1 MLNLQFGVNMK
12 KVVIYTRVSTDKQT
26 VENQVKELTEYCKR
40 CNFEI
45 VKIYRDEGISGTKGR
60 DERSGLDEMMKDAVH
75 HKFDMLLCYSICR
88 LSRSLKEL
96 ITIMNTLNE
105 LKIDMFFSVQSID
118 TTTSA
123 GKMIFNIFGSLA
135 EFERELLRERI
146 KSGINRAR
154 EQGKK
159 LGRKT
164 KINESLVTAVRL
176 LRDRDMSIKN
186 ISKELNIGIGTIYKI
201 L

>member
-1 MLNLQFGVNMK
+1 MNLQFGVNMK

-135 EFERELLRERI
+135 EFERELLRDRI

-159 LGRKT
+159 LGRKS
-164 KINESLVTAVRL
+164 IVNESLIKAVKM
-176 LRDRDMSIKN
+176 LREKNVGIKD
-186 ISKELNIGIGTIYKI
+186 ISKELKIGVGTIYKI

>member
-1 MLNLQFGVNMK
+1 MLNLKFGVNMK

-26 VENQVKELTEYCKR
+26 VENQVKELMEYCKR
-40 CNFEI
+40 CNYEI
-45 VKIYRDEGISGTKGR
+45 VKIYKDEGISGIKGR
-60 DERSGLDEMMKDAVH
+60 EERSGLDEMMKDAIH
-75 HKFDMLLCYSICR
+75 KKFDMLLCYSICR
-88 LSRSLKEL
+88 LSRSLKQL

-135 EFERELLRERI
+135 EFERELLRDRI

-154 EQGKK
+154 SQGKK

-164 KINESLVTAVRL
+164 KINESLITAVKL
-176 LRDRDMSIKN
+176 LKEKGMGIKN
-186 ISKELNIGIGTIYKI
+186 ISKELKIGVGTVYKI
-201 L
+201 I

>member
-1 MLNLQFGVNMK
+1 MK

-135 EFERELLRERI
+135 EFERELLRDRI

>member
-1 MLNLQFGVNMK
+1 MR

-26 VENQVKELTEYCKR
+26 VENQVNELTEYCKR
-40 CNFEI
+40 CNYEI
-45 VKIYRDEGISGTKGR
+45 VKIYRDEGISGIKGMG
-60 DERSGLDEMMKDAVH
+60 ERSGLDEMMKDAVH

-105 LKIDMFFSVQSID
+105 LRIDMFFSVQSID

-135 EFERELLRERI
+135 EFERELLKDRI

-159 LGRKT
+159 LGRKSV
-164 KINESLVTAVRL
+164 INDSLITAVKM
-176 LRDRDMSIKN
+176 LR
-186 ISKELNIGIGTIYKI
+186 SKNIGIKEISRELKIGVGTVYKI
-201 L
+201 ISI

>member
-1 MLNLQFGVNMK
+1 MK

-96 ITIMNTLNE
+96 ITIMTTLNE

-135 EFERELLRERI
+135 EFERELLRDRI

-154 EQGKK
+154 EQGKT
-159 LGRKT
+159 LGRKSI
-164 KINESLVTAVRL
+164 INESLIKAVKM
-176 LRDRDMSIKN
+176 LREKNVGIKD
-186 ISKELNIGIGTIYKI
+186 ISKELKIVVGTIYKI

>member
-1 MLNLQFGVNMK
+1 MNLQFGVNMK

-88 LSRSLKEL
+88 LSRYLKEL

>member
-1 MLNLQFGVNMK
+1 MNLQFGVNMK

-96 ITIMNTLNE
+96 ITIMTTLNE

-135 EFERELLRERI
+135 EFERELLRDRI

-154 EQGKK
+154 EQGKT
-159 LGRKT
+159 LGRKSI
-164 KINESLVTAVRL
+164 INESLIKAVKM
-176 LRDRDMSIKN
+176 LREKNVGIKD
-186 ISKELNIGIGTIYKI
+186 ISKELKIVVGTIYKI